1 MSQFFLG
8 IGGQRCGTTW
18 LADYLF
24 AHPQVCSPVI
34 KELHVFDHRYVPEL
48 TIDTPRSLRKSIAE
62 TERSIRSTGRR
73 RLAPTGAAG
82 ENDHVPPEELLR
94 AQRELLRVVEADELA
109 ELGRRYQAFFDGRR
123 EPHHRCFGEVTPA
136 YALLPAE
143 GFQAILSLYPEARIL
158 FVLRDPVDR
167 FWSAVRHRESGR
179 RRLRPPEE
187 YLDDDR
193 LVRRSAYELTFD
205 VLGPLLHPDQLLVVF
220 FEELFGPD
228 DSTLRRVTDFLDVD
242 FMPGDRLNRV
252 NAASSATIP
261 REVELRALRLF
272 APTYRRV
279 DARLGYVPERWRA
292 RMALL

>member
-34 KELHVFDHRYVPEL
+34 KELHVFDHRYVPDL
-48 TIDTPRSLRKSIAE
+48 TIDTPRTLHKRIAE
-62 TERSIRSTGRR
+62 TERSIRLAGRR
-73 RLAPTGAAG
+73 RPAATDSADQ
-82 ENDHVPPEELLR
+82 NVHVPPVELLR
-94 AQRELLRVVEADELA
+94 AQRELLHVVEADELA

-123 EPHHRCFGEVTPA
+123 TAHHRCFGEVTPA

-143 GFQAILSLYPEARIL
+143 GFQTILSLYPQVRML

-179 RRLRPPEE
+179 RHVRPPEA
-187 YLDDDR
+187 YLEDDR

-205 VLGPLLHPDQLLVVF
+205 VLDPLIDSDQLLVVF

-242 FMPGDRLNRV
+242 FVPGDRLNQV
-252 NAASSATIP
+252 NAATSAAIP
-261 REVELRALRLF
+261 TDVELQALRLF

-279 DARLGYVPERWRA
+279 DARLGDVPDRWRA
-292 RMALL
+292 RMARL